1 MTVVAVGSVRSCG
14 VTTMAAGLAMV
25 WPHQARRVLIEA
37 DPAGGTLAAA
47 GGLAAEP
54 GLVSLAAAARRQ
66 PDPALVF
73 DHAQELPDATPVVAA
88 PAPAEQARSALGML
102 EPLLGR
108 LGELDGLVLV
118 DCGRLDHARPGS
130 PIFETA
136 DLAVLACRPQLADL
150 NALAAF
156 LQPDERSGRRP
167 VVVLVG
173 PGPYPPGE
181 ISDTLGLEVAGC
193 LPWDPDAAGGLAT
206 SAPSSRRLTRTALV
220 RALRSVADD
229 LAGRLPP
236 GPSIGSDVPAGP
248 AVMVE
253 VGR

>member
-1 MTVVAVGSVRSCG
+1 VTVVAVASVRSCG

-25 WPHQARRVLIEA
+25 WPDQDRRVLIEA

-47 GGLAAEP
+47 AGLAAEP

-73 DHAQELPDATPVVAA
+73 DHAQELPDATPLVAA
-88 PAPAEQARSALGML
+88 PAAGEQARSALGML
-102 EPLLGR
+102 GSLLGH
-108 LGELDGLVLV
+108 LGELEGLVVV
-118 DCGRLDHARPGS
+118 DCGRLDHAGAGGRV
-130 PIFETA
+130 FDAA

-156 LQPDERSGRRP
+156 VKPDEEPSRRP

-181 ISDTLGLEVAGC
+181 ISDTLGVEVAGC
-193 LPWDPDAAGGLAT
+193 LPWDPDAVAALGT
-206 SAPSSRRLTRTALV
+206 SAPLSRRLTRSPLV
-220 RALRSVADD
+220 RALRSLADD
-229 LAGRLPP
+229 LAHRLPAE
-236 GPSIGSDVPAGP
+236 PSSGSNVPP
-248 AVMVE
+248 ESAVMAE
-253 VGR
+253 AGR

>member
-25 WPHQARRVLIEA
+25 WPEPARRVLIEA

-47 GGLAAEP
+47 GGLVADP

-66 PDPALVF
+66 ADPALVF
-73 DHAQELPDATPVVAA
+73 DHAQALPDATPVVAA
-88 PAPAEQARSALGML
+88 PAAGEQARSALGML

-108 LGELDGLVLV
+108 LGELEGLVLV
-118 DCGRLDHARPGS
+118 DCGRLDHTGPGS
-130 PIFETA
+130 RIFEAA

-156 LQPDERSGRRP
+156 VKPDGEASRRP

-181 ISDTLGLEVAGC
+181 ISDTLGVEVAGC
-193 LPWDPDAAGGLAT
+193 LPWDPDAAAGLAT
-206 SAPSSRRLTRTALV
+206 SAPSSRRLTRSALV
-220 RALRSVADD
+220 RALRSLADNLAHRLD
-229 LAGRLPP
+229 PQPSTDSDVQASAVMAEAGR
-236 GPSIGSDVPAGP
+236 
-248 AVMVE
+248 
-253 VGR
+253 

>member
-1 MTVVAVGSVRSCG
+1 VTVVAVASVRSCG
-14 VTTMAAGLAMV
+14 ATTMAAGLAMV
-25 WPHQARRVLIEA
+25 WSDQVRRVLVEA
-37 DPAGGTLAAA
+37 DPAGGTLAAT

-73 DHAQELPDATPVVAA
+73 DHAQALPDATPVVAA
-88 PAPAEQARSALGML
+88 PAAGEQACSALGML
-102 EPLLGR
+102 GPLLRR
-108 LGELDGLVLV
+108 LGELEGLVLV
-118 DCGRLDHARPGS
+118 DCGRLDHTGAAGQV
-130 PIFETA
+130 FDAA

-156 LQPDERSGRRP
+156 VQPDESARRRP

-193 LPWDPDAAGGLAT
+193 LPWDPDAAAGLAT
-206 SAPSSRRLTRTALV
+206 SAPSSRRLTRSALV
-220 RALRSVADD
+220 RALRSLADNLAHRLDPEPSGGPELPVASAVMAE
-229 LAGRLPP
+229 AGR
-236 GPSIGSDVPAGP
+236 
-248 AVMVE
+248 
-253 VGR
+253 